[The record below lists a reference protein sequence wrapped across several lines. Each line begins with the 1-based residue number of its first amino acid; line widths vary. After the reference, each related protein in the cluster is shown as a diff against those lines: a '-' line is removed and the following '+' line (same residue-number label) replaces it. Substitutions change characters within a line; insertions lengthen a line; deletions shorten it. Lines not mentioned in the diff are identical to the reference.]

1 MTGPMTGPAIIV
13 AVDGAAGSGKS
24 TLARGLARA
33 LGVAYVNTGLM
44 YRALAAASIRS
55 ETGADDAESLVDLA
69 RGLRF
74 TLVGED
80 PPELEV
86 EGYTAEELTTPE
98 VESRVSVVARHP
110 AVRALLRDL
119 QRTLGARGA
128 VMEGR
133 DIATVVFPAAP
144 LKVFLRASEPERSDR
159 RARERGSADT
169 ATVRDAIRE
178 RDARDARTNRLE
190 PGPGAVVIDTS
201 DLSVDE
207 TLDTALQHA
216 RRIWPED
223 AR

>member
-1 MTGPMTGPAIIV
+1 MTEPTIIV

-33 LGVAYVNTGLM
+33 LGVVYVNTGSM
-44 YRALAAASIRS
+44 YRALAAASLR
-55 ETGADDAESLVDLA
+55 GAVDADDAEALVDLA

-74 TLVGED
+74 TVSGGQ

-86 EGYTAEELTTPE
+86 EGYPTADLTTPE
-98 VESRVSVVARHP
+98 VESRVSTVARHP
-110 AVRALLRDL
+110 AVRALMRDL

-133 DIATVVFPAAP
+133 DIATVVFPDAP
-144 LKVFLRASEPERSDR
+144 LKVFLQASEGERSDR
-159 RARERGSADT
+159 RARERGSADPT
-169 ATVRDAIRE
+169 TVRDAIRE

-190 PGPGAVVIDTS
+190 PARGAVVIDTS
-201 DLSVDE
+201 DLSIDA
-207 TLDTALQHA
+207 TLDAVLGYA

-223 AR
+223 TP

>member
-1 MTGPMTGPAIIV
+1 MIPAIIV

-33 LGVAYVNTGLM
+33 LGVAYVNTGSM
-44 YRALAAASIRS
+44 YRALTAASIRS
-55 ETGADDAESLVDLA
+55 EVDADDAEALVDLA

-74 TLVGED
+74 IVAGEE

-110 AVRALLRDL
+110 AVRAVMRDL
-119 QRTLGARGA
+119 QRTLGAGGA

-133 DIATVVFPAAP
+133 DIATVVFPDAP
-144 LKVFLRASEPERSDR
+144 LKLFLRASERERSDR
-159 RARERGSADT
+159 RARERGSLDT

-178 RDARDARTNRLE
+178 RDAKDARTNRLE
-190 PGPGAVVIDTS
+190 PAPGAVVLDTS
-201 DLSVDE
+201 DRTIDE
-207 TLDTALQHA
+207 TLDAALRLA
-216 RRIWPED
+216 RRIWPEG
-223 AR
+223 AS

>member
-1 MTGPMTGPAIIV
+1 MIPAIVV

-24 TLARGLARA
+24 TLAQGLARE

-44 YRALAAASIRS
+44 YRALTAASIRA
-55 ETGADDAESLVDLA
+55 EVDTDDAEALVDLA

-74 TLVGED
+74 IVTGEE

-110 AVRALLRDL
+110 AVRAVMRDL
-119 QRTLGARGA
+119 QQTLGSGGA

-133 DIATVVFPAAP
+133 DIATVVFPDAP
-144 LKVFLRASEPERSDR
+144 LKLFLRASERERSDR
-159 RARERGSADT
+159 RARERGSQDT

-178 RDARDARTNRLE
+178 RDAKDARTNRLE
-190 PGPGAVVIDTS
+190 PAPGAVVLDTS
-201 DLSVDE
+201 DRSIDE
-207 TLDTALQHA
+207 TLDAALRHA

-223 AR
+223 AP